1 VTDRQPVIYLWTTSV
16 HKEVFDSMPDDLKKA
31 EKKVE
36 EGVKGLTRGAA
47 GFQEEF
53 LEFLKKYQVIG
64 LAVAVVIGAAAT
76 KLIAA
81 MVQDV
86 IMPIVAIIIPG
97 GDWRQAVFQVG
108 PIKFLAGDFV
118 GAIIDF
124 VIIALVVFLLVKYVM
139 KGDTTKKI

>member
-1 VTDRQPVIYLWTTSV
+1 MAD
-16 HKEVFDSMPDDLKKA
+16 KELKDAAKELGEKA
-31 EKKVE
+31 KFLEK
-36 EGVKGLTRGAA
+36 GAA

-86 IMPIVAIIIPG
+86 IMPIVAIMIPG
-97 GDWRQAVFQVG
+97 GDWRQAVLQIG
-108 PIKFLAGDFV
+108 PIKFLVGDFV

-139 KGDTTKKI
+139 KGDTSKKI